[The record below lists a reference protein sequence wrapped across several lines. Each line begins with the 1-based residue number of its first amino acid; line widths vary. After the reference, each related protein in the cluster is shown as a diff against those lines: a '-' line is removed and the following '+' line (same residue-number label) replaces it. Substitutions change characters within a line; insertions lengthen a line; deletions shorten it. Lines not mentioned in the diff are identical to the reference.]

1 MYKREWQQEKREQAL
16 AALAKAK
23 QQEAE
28 KRASGVK
35 LTKVGDKTYKLSK

>member
-1 MYKREWQQEKREQAL
+1 MYKHEWQQEKKQQAKDV
-16 AALAKAK
+16 LAKAK

-28 KRASGVK
+28 RRASGAK